1 MKSVATLMK
10 FSTKGKKVGNP
21 YGRLGGPAHQNKIQ
35 NVALDIENRGFQVQ
49 AEFKIDTPNGAKLYR
64 FADVVAIDIFTGLLV
79 EIHQIGVSTKK
90 GLPVSR
96 ERKAIQDIEIATGQ
110 KVIYHSY

>member
-1 MKSVATLMK
+1 MAYSV
-10 FSTKGKKVGNP
+10 KGRRVRNP
-21 YGRLGGPAHQNKIQ
+21 YGRLGGPAHQNKVQ
-35 NVALDIENRGFQVQ
+35 NVALDIENRGFQAQ
-49 AEFKIDTPNGAKLYR
+49 TEFKIDTPNGVKLYR
-64 FADVVAIDIFTGLLV
+64 FADVVAMDIFTGLLV

-96 ERKAIQDIEIATGQ
+96 ERKAIRDIEIATGQ